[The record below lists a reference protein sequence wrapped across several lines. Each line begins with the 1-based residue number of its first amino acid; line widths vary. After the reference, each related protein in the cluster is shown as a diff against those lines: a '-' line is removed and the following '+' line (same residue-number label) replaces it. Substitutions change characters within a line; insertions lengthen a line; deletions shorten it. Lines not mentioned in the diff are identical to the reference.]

1 MRALSSLK
9 RYLVLGAIGLLSLA
23 GGCVSLDT
31 SVEGLAV
38 LAIISGNQQTVQVG
52 AVAPAALVVRAYNQ
66 NAIAL
71 PDIDVDW
78 TINTNGGSLSAA
90 STVTDDTGTSSVNFT
105 APSTPGNV
113 QVRATAEG
121 LSVTFNLTVIAASG
135 S

>member
-9 RYLVLGAIGLLSLA
+9 RYQVLGAIGLLSLA

-66 NAIAL
+66 DAIAL
-71 PDIDVDW
+71 PDIA
-78 TINTNGGSLSAA
+78 IR
-90 STVTDDTGTSSVNFT
+90 
-105 APSTPGNV
+105 PIP
-113 QVRATAEG
+113 
-121 LSVTFNLTVIAASG
+121 
-135 S
+135 